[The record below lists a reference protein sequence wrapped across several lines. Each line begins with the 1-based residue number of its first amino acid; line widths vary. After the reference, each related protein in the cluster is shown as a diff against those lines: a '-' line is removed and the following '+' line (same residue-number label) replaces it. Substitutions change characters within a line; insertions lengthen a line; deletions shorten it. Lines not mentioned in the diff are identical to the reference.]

1 MSRIRLLPPL
11 VGLLACS
18 VVAACGV
25 SGETGA
31 EGGETDSTSI
41 TVALATEPNSLDGQ
55 RSSDGNARIVI
66 QNIAEQLVQRDP
78 EGELVPGLAS
88 ELPEV
93 VSDSV
98 WSMPIREGV
107 TFHNG
112 EELTADLVV
121 ANLERAIDT
130 EVATENGDIIGSI
143 ESIEA
148 TDEMTVEV
156 TTKYPDPLLPSRL
169 SAMPIMAAEVLEGET
184 ANTELIGT
192 GPYTLEAWNRGQS
205 LEVSAY
211 EDYWGDAPSI
221 TEATFRFIPDP
232 GTQEAGL
239 RSGEIDLI
247 TNLSPDSVD
256 GVPQVFSGKSGE
268 SPSMILDTSNGVT
281 KDVKVRQAM
290 NMAVD
295 QTGIADGLFGGRA
308 TPQNCQ
314 MSNDQLDH
322 HNAELEDYPYDVEK
336 AKQLIKE
343 AGAEGETVQVVG
355 TSGRWLRDRET
366 TEAMGAAWK
375 EIGLVPDVQVLEFN
389 NYLDVLFDRS
399 ERPNSIF
406 ISAGNPML
414 SVQSTLDSLYSEDG
428 GQGSHLD
435 KEMAEMI
442 ATAGRTIDDG
452 KRAALLDEILKKG
465 CEEAIMVFL
474 PAPENLY
481 GGSDQLVW
489 EPEPDAAVK
498 INRMSWK

>member
-1 MSRIRLLPPL
+1 MSKLRLLPPL
-11 VGLLACS
+11 AGLLACS
-18 VVAACGV
+18 VLAACGGV
-25 SGETGA
+25 SGTGN
-31 EGGETDSTSI
+31 EGGDEDKSSI
-41 TVALATEPNSLDGQ
+41 TIALATEPNSLDGQ

-66 QNIAEQLVQRDP
+66 QNIAEELVQRDP
-78 EGELVPGLAS
+78 SGEMVPGLAA

-93 VSDSV
+93 VSDTV

-112 EELTADLVV
+112 EELTAELVV
-121 ANLERAIDT
+121 ANLERAIDDS
-130 EVATENGDIIGSI
+130 VATENGDIIGTI
-143 ESIEA
+143 KSIEA

-156 TTKYPDPLLPSRL
+156 TTKVPDPLLPQRL
-169 SAMPIMAAEVLEGET
+169 SAMPIMAEEVLEGDK

-192 GPYTLEAWNRGQS
+192 GPYTLDKWNRGQS
-205 LEVSAY
+205 IEVSAY
-211 EDYWGDAPSI
+211 EDYWGEAPSI
-221 TEATFRFIPDP
+221 TEGVFRFIPDP

-256 GVPQVFSGKSGE
+256 GVPQVFSGESGE
-268 SPSMILDTSNGVT
+268 SPSMILDTTSGVT
-281 KDVKVRQAM
+281 KDVKVRQAL
-290 NMAVD
+290 NMAID
-295 QTGIADGLFGGRA
+295 QQAITDGLFGGRA
-308 TPQNCQ
+308 TPQKCQ
-314 MSNDQLDH
+314 MANEQLDH
-322 HNAELEDYPYDVEK
+322 HNPDLEDYPYDVEK
-336 AKQLIKE
+336 AKQLVEE
-343 AGAEGETVQVVG
+343 AGAEGETIQVVG

-399 ERPNSIF
+399 ERPNSIY

-428 GQGSHLD
+428 GQGSHKD
-435 KEMAEMI
+435 KEMAAKI
-442 ATAGRTIDDG
+442 AKAGETIDEDE
-452 KRAALLDEILKKG
+452 RAALLDEIFAQG

-481 GGSDQLVW
+481 GGSDQLDW
-489 EPEPDAAVK
+489 QPEPDAAVH
-498 INRMSWK
+498 IDRMAWK